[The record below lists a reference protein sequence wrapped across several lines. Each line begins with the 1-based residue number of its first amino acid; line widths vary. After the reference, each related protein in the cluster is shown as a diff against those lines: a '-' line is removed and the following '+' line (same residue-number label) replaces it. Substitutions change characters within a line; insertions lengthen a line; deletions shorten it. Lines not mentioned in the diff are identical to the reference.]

1 MKLTTETYGLMEGL
15 SIVTRALAA
24 RSAKP
29 IFEGVLMEAGEEG
42 LILTCSDG
50 NMTIQTALPAMIEEE
65 GRTVLPGRLFNDL
78 ARKLPGSAVT
88 LKSEDGNRMSIR
100 SERFRSTL
108 SGMNPMEYPE
118 MPEVEPVVRIEMKA
132 QELRDMISRTAF
144 CVATDESRQTLNG
157 VLLEVTANEM
167 RMVALDGFRLA
178 LRRAEGHYSIPE
190 GETKLRFVVPGR
202 VMNEISRV
210 LPDNDSDCALVLGK
224 THVRME
230 FGKTQM
236 IAMLMAGE
244 YIDYERILPKTF
256 LTETLSD
263 KNEVEQAIN
272 RASLLAR
279 EGKNN
284 LVRMHFSED
293 KLVVDSNAEVGSSQD
308 EVPATVNGGAI
319 DIAFNAKYI
328 SEALRSISDEQLCM
342 KFNANINPCV
352 IEPQEGNEYLYL
364 ILPVRVRS

>member
-15 SIVTRALAA
+15 SIVTRALAV

-88 LKSEDGNRMSIR
+88 LKSEDGSRMSIR

-178 LRRAEGHYSIPE
+178 LRRAKISDVLENFSAIIPGRAVGDIGKLLSDDPEAFASLSFGGNKLHIRLEKTEIFVILVE
-190 GETKLRFVVPGR
+190 GEYVQYR
-202 VMNEISRV
+202 
-210 LPDNDSDCALVLGK
+210 
-224 THVRME
+224 
-230 FGKTQM
+230 Q
-236 IAMLMAGE
+236 
-244 YIDYERILPKTF
+244 ILPPRFATRVVVDLEPFRKGI
-256 LTETLSD
+256 D
-263 KNEVEQAIN
+263 
-272 RASLLAR
+272 RAALIAR
-279 EGKNN
+279 EGNNN
-284 LVRMHFSED
+284 LLILKIAGGEMAIESHSQIGDVFE
-293 KLVVDSNAEVGSSQD
+293 KLEIQQ
-308 EVPATVNGGAI
+308 EGA
-319 DIAFNAKYI
+319 DLNIAFNVKYLTDVVRYIDAEQIEINLNNAI
-328 SEALRSISDEQLCM
+328 SPCIITPVGDSDYVHL
-342 KFNANINPCV
+342 V
-352 IEPQEGNEYLYL
+352 
-364 ILPVRVRS
+364 LPVRTGATA